1 MSCPVSVS
9 LLQTYDSVIVLTGI
23 VTSLPGE
30 SNPVIECLEK
40 MKRFESEEITLDEI
54 VEVFDKLVEL
64 CGGEDGNGNAAIATK
79 NGGVELVCG
88 VCKKIRSGDGSRVG
102 LVSGLNALALLLHG

>member
-1 MSCPVSVS
+1 MSYPVSVS
-9 LLQTYDSVIVLTGI
+9 VTYDSVIVLTGI

-40 MKRFESEEITLDEI
+40 LKRFENEDITLDEI

-88 VCKKIRSGDGSRVG
+88 VFEKIRSSDGSRVV